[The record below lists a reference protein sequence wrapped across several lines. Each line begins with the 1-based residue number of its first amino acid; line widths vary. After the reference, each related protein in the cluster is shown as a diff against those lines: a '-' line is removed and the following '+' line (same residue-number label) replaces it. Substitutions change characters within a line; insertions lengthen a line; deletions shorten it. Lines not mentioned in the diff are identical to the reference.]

1 MREAKCRTVDRLFVV
16 AGTAGSGPV
25 GGWIDGPVAAH
36 RTLKTPRAPGVGSAQ
51 FHTPAY
57 P

>member
-1 MREAKCRTVDRLFVV
+1 MLKAKIRKAERLFVD

-57 P
+57 L